1 MMVVSR
7 RAASTAALA
16 IAFAVSFAAAAWS
29 QAPAARGTQPITGF
43 QVVTNSVGSAKVT
56 AINPGA
62 RMVTL
67 AFSDGRTGSYKV
79 SDTIQIG
86 RLGIG
91 DTIEASY
98 EEWLSFVLS
107 GPDARTPAD
116 RDIAGAV
123 RTGPGQVPA
132 GAVANQTVVTW
143 IVVGTDVPANTLS
156 LVNPAGGQVRTFA
169 VKSAAG
175 RAELPR
181 VKPGDRLTA
190 ISTELIVVAVVPNR

>member
-1 MMVVSR
+1 MIIISR
-7 RAASTAALA
+7 RAASMAALA
-16 IAFAVSFAAAAWS
+16 IAFAASFAAMAWS
-29 QAPAARGTQPITGF
+29 QAPAAPGTQPITGF

-56 AINPGA
+56 AINPA
-62 RMVTL
+62 SRMVTL

-79 SDTIQIG
+79 SDSIPIG
-86 RLGIG
+86 QLGVG

-116 RDIAGAV
+116 REVAGAV
-123 RTGPGQVPA
+123 RTGPGQMPA

-143 IVVGTDVPANTLS
+143 IVVSTDVPGNTLS
-156 LVNPAGGQVRTFA
+156 MVNPAGGQVRTFA

-190 ISTELIVVAVVPNR
+190 ISNEFIVVAVVPKR